1 MRRNVD
7 ACADPKVHEEK
18 EKEKTPSVDN
28 KDQET
33 QTDTYVPLRSS
44 STRASYEILPAHT
57 VVFCIVCI
65 RPPPIPLS
73 SFLCPLRSPG
83 TRNVCQSVANVKAR
97 STPPHKRDDAAS
109 RILKLAWDPATLRT

>member
-33 QTDTYVPLRSS
+33 QTDPYFPLRSS

-57 VVFCIVCI
+57 VVFCNSLYPTATHPSLVV
-65 RPPPIPLS
+65 
-73 SFLCPLRSPG
+73 F
-83 TRNVCQSVANVKAR
+83 V
-97 STPPHKRDDAAS
+97 STPFS
-109 RILKLAWDPATLRT
+109 RHMKCLPISR